1 MNKTSTRCK
10 RTRIFTRT
18 AIALAVASVLT
29 AAPAVQA
36 KNPFIPDF
44 SLEDATVG
52 QTVTGDSG
60 SSAQGNAAGTKG
72 AVLHFA
78 DRKKSN
84 GRLLP
89 TTDRQIHRRKTMR
102 PRTSSF
108 SVGRLWRKSKHK
120 SMVCVRLS
128 VPLGVLAVIA
138 SAVKIISG

>member
-60 SSAQGNAAGTKG
+60 SSAQGNATGTKG
-72 AVLHFA
+72 ADGSRGDDGTKGA
-78 DRKKSN
+78 DGKAGADAK
-84 GRLLP
+84 
-89 TTDRQIHRRKTMR
+89 TTLVT
-102 PRTSSF
+102 
-108 SVGRLWRKSKHK
+108 
-120 SMVCVRLS
+120 
-128 VPLGVLAVIA
+128 LAVKAETPCGLAFCGSQKEQRPTA
-138 SAVKIISG
+138 SNNRPSNP